1 MRSTGVVVATAAL
14 LALAGCTAV
23 VNPSSSGAPWTDVD
37 HNGCDT
43 RDDILTR
50 DLAGARYDPG
60 CVVDSGILHDPCT
73 GRSIAFQRA
82 GDLVDIDH
90 VVALGD
96 AWVTGAST
104 WDAGER
110 VRFANDPANLLAVD
124 ASSNRQKGDGD
135 AATWLPSN
143 KAFRCGYAARQ
154 VGVKHEYALWSPPPS
169 GTPWLGCSPV
179 SRPPGTEQVARAPER
194 LAGSGRRADGEVGAL
209 RELRRG
215 TRRRRGAREARGC
228 RLLPPAGP
236 RG

>member
-1 MRSTGVVVATAAL
+1 VATAAL

-73 GRSIAFQRA
+73 GRSIAFQRGA

-169 GTPWLGCSPV
+169 GTPWLRCSPGV
-179 SRPPGTEQVARAPER
+179 PTARHRAGRRPRTRAP
-194 LAGSGRRADGEVGAL
+194 RRV
-209 RELRRG
+209 RPTCRR
-215 TRRRRGAREARGC
+215 
-228 RLLPPAGP
+228 
-236 RG
+236 